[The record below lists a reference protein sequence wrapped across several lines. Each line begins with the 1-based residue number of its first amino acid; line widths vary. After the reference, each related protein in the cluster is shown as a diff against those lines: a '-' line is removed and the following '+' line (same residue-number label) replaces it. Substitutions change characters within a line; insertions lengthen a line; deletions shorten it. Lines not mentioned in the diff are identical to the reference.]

1 MSMRDFILAMSI
13 FQAKA
18 QKVMDE
24 STLIV
29 VYNTLIL
36 A

>member
-1 MSMRDFILAMSI
+1 MSMRDFILAMI
-13 FQAKA
+13 ILQPNA

-24 STLIV
+24 STLIL
-29 VYNTLIL
+29 VYNTLVL

>member
-1 MSMRDFILAMSI
+1 MSMGYFILAMSNL
-13 FQAKA
+13 QPKA